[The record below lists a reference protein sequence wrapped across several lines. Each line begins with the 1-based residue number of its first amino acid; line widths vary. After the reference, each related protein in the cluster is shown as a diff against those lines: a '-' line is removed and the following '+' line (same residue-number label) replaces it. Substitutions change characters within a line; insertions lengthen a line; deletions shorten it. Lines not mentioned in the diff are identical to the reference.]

1 MELKPSRQIPINL
14 KRSCEVSPPPT
25 LNRLKKPLLMGGMDI
40 WEARF
45 LLMVDE
51 WIKQTGNLDVCNLQ
65 LELLREWERK
75 QLELEAANDIR
86 RSLGESR

>member
-1 MELKPSRQIPINL
+1 
-14 KRSCEVSPPPT
+14 
-25 LNRLKKPLLMGGMDI
+25 MGDMDI

-75 QLELEAANDIR
+75 QLELETTHDTG
-86 RSLGESR
+86 RSLGRPR

>member
-1 MELKPSRQIPINL
+1 
-14 KRSCEVSPPPT
+14 
-25 LNRLKKPLLMGGMDI
+25 MGNMDV
-40 WEARF
+40 WETRF

-75 QLELEAANDIR
+75 QLELEVTHGTG
-86 RSLGESR
+86 RSLGTSR

>member
-1 MELKPSRQIPINL
+1 
-14 KRSCEVSPPPT
+14 
-25 LNRLKKPLLMGGMDI
+25 MGNMDV
-40 WEARF
+40 WETRF

-75 QLELEAANDIR
+75 QLELEVTHETG
-86 RSLGESR
+86 RSLGTSRR

>member
-1 MELKPSRQIPINL
+1 
-14 KRSCEVSPPPT
+14 
-25 LNRLKKPLLMGGMDI
+25 MGGMDI

>member
-1 MELKPSRQIPINL
+1 
-14 KRSCEVSPPPT
+14 
-25 LNRLKKPLLMGGMDI
+25 MGDMDV
-40 WEARF
+40 WETRF

-75 QLELEAANDIR
+75 QLELEVTHETG
-86 RSLGESR
+86 RSLGTSR

>member
-1 MELKPSRQIPINL
+1 
-14 KRSCEVSPPPT
+14 
-25 LNRLKKPLLMGGMDI
+25 MDV
-40 WEARF
+40 WETRF

-75 QLELEAANDIR
+75 QLELEVTHETG
-86 RSLGESR
+86 RSLGTSR

>member
-1 MELKPSRQIPINL
+1 
-14 KRSCEVSPPPT
+14 
-25 LNRLKKPLLMGGMDI
+25 MDV
-40 WEARF
+40 WETRF

-75 QLELEAANDIR
+75 QLELEVTHETG
-86 RSLGESR
+86 RSLGTSRR

>member
-1 MELKPSRQIPINL
+1 
-14 KRSCEVSPPPT
+14 
-25 LNRLKKPLLMGGMDI
+25 MDI

-75 QLELEAANDIR
+75 QLELEVTHETG
-86 RSLGESR
+86 RSLGTSRR

>member
-1 MELKPSRQIPINL
+1 
-14 KRSCEVSPPPT
+14 
-25 LNRLKKPLLMGGMDI
+25 MGNMDI

-75 QLELEAANDIR
+75 QLELEATHDTG
-86 RSLGESR
+86 RSLGKTR

>member
-1 MELKPSRQIPINL
+1 
-14 KRSCEVSPPPT
+14 
-25 LNRLKKPLLMGGMDI
+25 MGNMDV
-40 WEARF
+40 WETRF

-75 QLELEAANDIR
+75 QLELEVTHETG
-86 RSLGESR
+86 RSLGTSR

>member
-1 MELKPSRQIPINL
+1 
-14 KRSCEVSPPPT
+14 
-25 LNRLKKPLLMGGMDI
+25 MDV
-40 WEARF
+40 WETRF

-75 QLELEAANDIR
+75 QLELEVTHGTG
-86 RSLGESR
+86 RSLGTSR

>member
-1 MELKPSRQIPINL
+1 
-14 KRSCEVSPPPT
+14 
-25 LNRLKKPLLMGGMDI
+25 MGNMDA

-75 QLELEAANDIR
+75 QLELEVTHDTG
-86 RSLGESR
+86 RSLGKSR

>member
-1 MELKPSRQIPINL
+1 
-14 KRSCEVSPPPT
+14 
-25 LNRLKKPLLMGGMDI
+25 MGNMDI

-75 QLELEAANDIR
+75 QLELEVTHDTG
-86 RSLGESR
+86 RSLGRSR

>member
-1 MELKPSRQIPINL
+1 MKQ
-14 KRSCEVSPPPT
+14 
-25 LNRLKKPLLMGGMDI
+25 PLLMGNMDI

-75 QLELEAANDIR
+75 QLELEVTHDTG
-86 RSLGESR
+86 RSLGRSR